1 MSYSKILNNLYLGN
15 QYATEVIKNIDMI
28 ISIGCNSKHKLK
40 TIEHI
45 QISLRDKDT
54 SDITPF
60 LDLICDT
67 ININLLNNKKILI
80 HCKAGIN
87 RSTAF
92 VIAYLIKYNDMSLDQ
107 AKDHIL
113 NIRNVKFKKNF
124 MEQIQMHFNLSN

>member
-28 ISIGCNSKHKLK
+28 ISIGCNSKYKLK

-60 LDLICDT
+60 LDFICDT
-67 ININLLNNKKILI
+67 ININLLNNK
-80 HCKAGIN
+80 
-87 RSTAF
+87 
-92 VIAYLIKYNDMSLDQ
+92 
-107 AKDHIL
+107 
-113 NIRNVKFKKNF
+113 
-124 MEQIQMHFNLSN
+124 